1 MGSSLLE
8 SGVIENCAPTL
19 AGMKAASLFN
29 FFFQDKEE
37 VLAALGSINE
47 VLGPKGVTVEAL
59 LWREN
64 SVLIYTFRR
73 KLLQADL
80 CKEGVLELLKDY
92 GYRSQDVEECIFHLK
107 RRLYHYECFPHEI
120 GLFLGY
126 PLEDVK
132 GFIEN
137 NGKNCKSCGVWKVYC
152 NEGEK
157 QKLFE
162 KFKKCTSVYI
172 QVFREGRGLSQ
183 MTVFS

>member
-19 AGMKAASLFN
+19 AGMKAACLFN
-29 FFFQDKEE
+29 FFFEE
-37 VLAALGSINE
+37 EEAVLEALRSINE
-47 VLGPKGVTVEAL
+47 VLGPKGVAVEAL
-59 LWREN
+59 LWRES
-64 SVLIYTFRR
+64 SVLIYTYRR
-73 KLLQADL
+73 KLLEEDL
-80 CKEGVLELLKDY
+80 SKEGVLELLKDY
-92 GYRSQDVEECIFHLK
+92 GYRSRDVEECILHLK

-137 NGKNCKSCGVWKVYC
+137 KGKNCKSCGVWKVYC

-162 KFKKCTSVYI
+162 KFKKCTNVYI

-183 MTVFS
+183 MTVLT